1 MEHKKNRKIKLK
13 KKEKY
18 QNLKKIKNWSEVV
31 KSQWDYDTR
40 NKLNIKVVLLG
51 SSSILVQK
59 GLSESLAGRYE
70 IIRIPHWSY
79 KEIKA
84 AFGLSLNEYIFFGG
98 YPGSIDLIK
107 DETRWKQY
115 VRDSLIEPAITKDI
129 LLMSNITKPALL
141 SQLFQLGS
149 IYCGQ
154 ILSYTKMLGQLQ
166 DAGNTTTLAN
176 YLKLLDIAGLLCGL
190 QKYSKNQIQTKS
202 SIPKFQVYNSAL
214 VSAFETETFKE
225 VKKDLNKWGR
235 YCEIAIGTHLLND
248 CVSNGYKL
256 NYFREGNY
264 EVDFIVTK
272 DNKYIGIEVKS
283 GSNTTNL
290 SGMELFNKKYKPYKT
305 LLVGQKGIPFEEFL
319 SLSVED
325 LF

>member
-1 MEHKKNRKIKLK
+1 
-13 KKEKY
+13 
-18 QNLKKIKNWSEVV
+18 
-31 KSQWDYDTR
+31 
-40 NKLNIKVVLLG
+40 
-51 SSSILVQK
+51 
-59 GLSESLAGRYE
+59 
-70 IIRIPHWSY
+70 
-79 KEIKA
+79 
-84 AFGLSLNEYIFFGG
+84 
-98 YPGSIDLIK
+98 
-107 DETRWKQY
+107 
-115 VRDSLIEPAITKDI
+115 
-129 LLMSNITKPALL
+129 MSNITKPALL

-176 YLKLLDIAGLLCGL
+176 YLKLLDIAGLLCRL
-190 QKYSKNQIQTKS
+190 QKYSKNKIQTKS
-202 SIPKFQVYNSAL
+202 SIPKFQVYNNAL